1 MLKDRLRLFDAAI
14 TPTMCYASGTW
25 TPTKEHERMI
35 KSTQRKML
43 RLIIQTKRRYKKI
56 VKQQVKTNEEK
67 DTNDLSRTGDE
78 SEDGQ
83 SSKSHKD

>member
-1 MLKDRLRLFDAAI
+1 
-14 TPTMCYASGTW
+14 
-25 TPTKEHERMI
+25 MI

-56 VKQQVKTNEEK
+56 VKQKVKTNEDNEEK
-67 DTNDLSRTGDE
+67 DTNDLSSTGDE

-83 SSKSHKD
+83 SSVSHKDQGSDASFESGIDEDIDTTEI